1 MAIDPK
7 WWESEEAAFDS
18 GVSQVESEDEVIP
31 AEGMPERVEVIELRQ
46 APAARTMVGF
56 DVEAPDISPTA
67 LPFPPNLLPDE
78 SIRRLKA
85 GVPHLAEMLVA
96 NRLITPEQRELALQE
111 QAQKPAPMGQILV
124 KLGFISE
131 SLLVRA
137 LSAQMGVSPW
147 FLDKEGPAPEA
158 IALLPGEL
166 CEKYELLP
174 VAVKGDVL
182 VIAMRHPMDV
192 EAIDL
197 AHNVSKRRIEVVYA
211 NEERLI
217 KGIKAAYGAGRGTA
231 IIDNLVTQAMD
242 EATPRRGAR
251 DTNHLTEIETRPVVG
266 MVNTIL
272 SDAIRMGA
280 SDIHIEPR
288 SDRMDV
294 RYRVDGQMHLVREL
308 PSELIPMLAARIK
321 IMAELDIV
329 ENRIPQDGHI
339 KVVLD
344 GREVDLRVSVLPN
357 FHGPRIVLRVLDKTM
372 SLKKLEDLGFTQN
385 NLTLFRSLVEKP
397 YGVFLVTGPT
407 GSGKTTTLYAA
418 LAEMNDGT
426 STILTCED
434 PVEYDIDGIGQSQ
447 VNEKV
452 GLTFAKQLKAILR
465 QDPDTVLVGE
475 IRDAETA
482 ETAVRASI
490 TGHMVLSTLHCNNAP
505 GAIPRLKDMG
515 VDPFLLSTSLVG
527 VMSQRLARILC
538 PHCRKKQPA
547 GEMLQ
552 NLWSIYLGGTPPE
565 YEWLPVGCKECHGTG
580 YKGRRAIHEIMPV
593 TKEVAEVIARH
604 GTTEDLHEAAVPF
617 GYVTLQEAALEV
629 VEAGTTS
636 LAEARRVIFFDDAR
650 QPKAASEFRKAS

>member
-1 MAIDPK
+1 
-7 WWESEEAAFDS
+7 
-18 GVSQVESEDEVIP
+18 
-31 AEGMPERVEVIELRQ
+31 
-46 APAARTMVGF
+46 MVGF
-56 DVEAPDISPTA
+56 DVDAPDISPNA
-67 LPFPPNLLPDE
+67 LPYPPTLLPED

-96 NRLITPEQRELALQE
+96 NRLITPEQRDLALKE
-111 QAQKPAPMGQILV
+111 QSSKPAPMGQILV
-124 KLGFISE
+124 RMGFISE

-147 FLDKEGPAPEA
+147 FLDKDAPSPEA
-158 IALLPGEL
+158 LALLPGEL
-166 CEKYELLP
+166 CEHHEMLP
-174 VAVKGDVL
+174 VAVKGDML
-182 VIAMRHPMDV
+182 VVAMRHPMDV

-211 NEERLI
+211 NEERLLKAI
-217 KGIKAAYGAGRGTA
+217 KVAYGAGRGA
-231 IIDNLVTQAMD
+231 ALIDNLVTQAMD
-242 EATPRRGAR
+242 EATPRRAGR
-251 DTNHLTEIETRPVVG
+251 DTTYLTEVETRPVVG

-288 SDRMDV
+288 HDRMDV
-294 RYRVDGQMHLVREL
+294 RYRIDGQMHLVREL
-308 PSELIPMLAARIK
+308 PFELVPMLAARIK

-329 ENRIPQDGHI
+329 ENRLPQDGHI

-372 SLKKLEDLGFTQN
+372 SLKKLEDLGFTPG
-385 NLTLFRSLVEKP
+385 NLSLFRSLVEKP

-418 LAEMNDGT
+418 LAEMNDG
-426 STILTCED
+426 SATILTCED

-515 VDPFLLSTSLVG
+515 IDPFLLSTSLVG
-527 VMSQRLARILC
+527 VMSQRLARVLC
-538 PHCRKKQPA
+538 VHCRKRQEA
-547 GEMLQ
+547 SEQ
-552 NLWSIYLGGTPPE
+552 FRNLWASYLGTGAPE
-565 YEWLPVGCKECHGTG
+565 WEWIPVGCKECHGTG
-580 YKGRRAIHEIMPV
+580 YKGRRAIHEVMPV
-593 TKEVAEVIARH
+593 TKEVAEVISRQ
-604 GTTEDLHEAAVPF
+604 GTIEDLHEAATPF
-617 GYVTLQEAALEV
+617 GYVTLQEAALAV
-629 VEAGTTS
+629 VSEGTTS

-650 QPKAASEFRKAS
+650 QAPAVKQLKKAS